1 MSKMFFL
8 FGLLLA
14 AAWPVAALC
23 ADDGEKSEKSTVRE
37 AVKGAVSGIISS
49 GKEVL
54 SGVTE
59 GIEEGRK
66 SGSSTDGAK
75 IVSNAKE
82 VAATVALAIAKQE
95 QSGDGGVQIT
105 LAIRNDNDFPVRLT
119 RLGELG
125 SVVLLDQDGFTY
137 PLADPR
143 TQGGDVTALAK
154 SSTRVR
160 YVFSGVEGSPSAL
173 RLYGADIPVRR

>member
-8 FGLLLA
+8 FALLLA
-14 AAWPVAALC
+14 VGPNIALG
-23 ADDGEKSEKSTVRE
+23 AEDGEKSTVRE
-37 AVKGAVSGIISS
+37 AVKDAVSGIISS

-82 VAATVALAIAKQE
+82 VTAAVALAITKQE
-95 QSGDGGVQIT
+95 RSGDGGVQIT

-125 SVVLLDQDGFTY
+125 SVALLDRDGFTY

-143 TQGGDVTALAK
+143 MQGGDVTALAK

-160 YVFSGVEGSPSAL
+160 YVFSGVEGNPAAL
-173 RLYGADIPVRR
+173 RLYGTDIPVRR